1 MAIAN
6 WLNIQPTSGSGN
18 ATVNVKAGTSNTGRN
33 ARQSTLVWK
42 AANVTNVERTVVQSG
57 KPNYVD
63 IDDNAT
69 SKKEG
74 QTVTIKGTSNSAKL
88 TFSLGSGSLPIAVP
102 LTYTANSIV
111 TNNGAAI
118 SGDPGA
124 TAEYEFSITV
134 TVNKNEG
141 TTELKRQIVVT
152 NENGQSDS
160 CTLTL
165 AAGSPYVTVDIG
177 DIELGWEAG
186 SAKSVGVL
194 SNTDWEIV

>member
-6 WLNIQPTSGSGN
+6 WLDIQPLSGSGN
-18 ATVNVKAGTSNTGRN
+18 GTVNVKAGTANTGRN

-42 AANVTNVERTVVQSG
+42 AANVANVERKVVQSG

-63 IDDNAT
+63 INDTAT

-74 QTVTIKGTSNSAKL
+74 QVVTIKGTSNSAKL
-88 TFSLGSGSLPIAVP
+88 KFSLGSGDLPIAVP

-111 TNNGAAI
+111 TNNGEAI

-124 TAEYEFSITV
+124 AAEYEFSITV

-152 NENGQSDS
+152 NESGQSDS

-186 SAKSVGVL
+186 STKSVGVL
-194 SNTDWEIV
+194 SNTTWEIF